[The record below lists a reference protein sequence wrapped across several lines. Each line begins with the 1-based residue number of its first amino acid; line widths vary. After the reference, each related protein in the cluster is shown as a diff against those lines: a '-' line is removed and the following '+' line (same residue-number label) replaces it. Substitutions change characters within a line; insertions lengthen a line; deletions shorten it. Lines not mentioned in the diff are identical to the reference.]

1 MVLCNAVAGTPGLH
15 KKGKINLFG
24 FASKDIGIDLGT
36 ANTLVYLKGRGI
48 VLREPSIVIKNTRTN
63 EIVAVGKRARDMMGR
78 TPANIAAVRPMRDGV
93 ISDYD
98 TTLAMIRHCISE
110 ATGKAP
116 GKWRGGKVMICVPY
130 GVTSIEQRAVLDAA
144 RAVGASEAHTIEEPF
159 AAAIGAGLPV
169 WEPVGSMVVDIGGG
183 TAEVAIISLGGIV
196 SSESIRVGGDEM
208 DEAIMQ
214 HIRKTYNVVIGERT
228 AENLKMSIGT
238 AAVLTEEEELAE
250 MEVRG
255 RDLVTGFPKTLTIT
269 AAETAA
275 ALKESVAKI
284 VEGLGATLEKTPPE
298 LASDILDRGI
308 VLTGGGALLKNLDK
322 VIADAVGMPVFIA
335 DHPLDSVAIG
345 TGRAL
350 ENFERYRA
358 AFERR

>member
-1 MVLCNAVAGTPGLH
+1 M
-15 KKGKINLFG
+15 FG

-63 EIVAVGKRARDMMGR
+63 EIVAVGKRAREMMGR
-78 TPANIAAVRPMRDGV
+78 TPANIVALRPMRDGV

-98 TTLAMIRHCISE
+98 TTLAMIKHCIAE

-144 RAVGASEAHTIEEPF
+144 RAVGAAEAYTIEEPF

-208 DEAIMQ
+208 DEAIKQ
-214 HIRKTYNVVIGERT
+214 YVRKRYNVVIGERT
-228 AENLKMSIGT
+228 AEILKMGIGT
-238 AAVLTEEEELAE
+238 AAVLSDAEAQAE
-250 MEVRG
+250 MDIRG

-269 AAETAA
+269 AEEMQQ
-275 ALKESVAKI
+275 ALKEPVTRI

-298 LASDILDRGI
+298 LASDIMDRGI

-322 VIADAVGMPVFIA
+322 VIADAVGMPVFTA
-335 DHPLDSVAIG
+335 DHPLDCVALG

-350 ENFERYRA
+350 EDFDRYRNA
-358 AFERR
+358 IERR

>member
-1 MVLCNAVAGTPGLH
+1 M
-15 KKGKINLFG
+15 FG
-24 FASKDIGIDLGT
+24 FASKDLGIDLGT

-48 VLREPSIVIKNTRTN
+48 VLREPSIVIKNIRTN

-78 TPANIAAVRPMRDGV
+78 TPKNIVALRPMQDGV

-98 TTLAMIRHCISE
+98 TTLAMIKHCIAH

-116 GKWRGGKVMICVPY
+116 GKWRGGKVLICVPY

-144 RAVGASEAHTIEEPF
+144 RAVGASEAYTIEEPF

-208 DEAIMQ
+208 DEAII
-214 HIRKTYNVVIGERT
+214 HYVRKIYNVIIGERT
-228 AENLKMSIGT
+228 AENLKMGIGT
-238 AAVLTEEEELAE
+238 AAVMSDEEADVS

-255 RDLVTGFPKTLTIT
+255 RDLLTGFPKTLTIT
-269 AAETAA
+269 AAEMAL
-275 ALKESVAKI
+275 ALKEPVTKI
-284 VEGLGATLEKTPPE
+284 VEGLGTTLEKTPPE
-298 LASDILDRGI
+298 LASDIMDRGI
-308 VLTGGGALLKNLDK
+308 FLTGGGALLKNLDK
-322 VIADAVGMPVFIA
+322 MIAEAVGMPVFIA
-335 DHPLDSVAIG
+335 DHPLDSVALG

-350 ENFERYRA
+350 ENFDRYRSA
-358 AFERR
+358 IERPK

>member
-1 MVLCNAVAGTPGLH
+1 M
-15 KKGKINLFG
+15 FG

-78 TPANIAAVRPMRDGV
+78 TPNNIVALRPMKDGV

-98 TTLAMIRHCISE
+98 TTLAMIKHCIAQ

-116 GKWRGGKVMICVPY
+116 GKWRGGKVIICVPY
-130 GVTSIEQRAVLDAA
+130 GVTSIEKRAVLDAA
-144 RAVGASEAHTIEEPF
+144 RAVGASEAYTIEEPF

-208 DEAIMQ
+208 DEAII
-214 HIRKTYNVVIGERT
+214 HYVRKTYNVIIGERT
-228 AENLKMSIGT
+228 AENLKMGIGT
-238 AAVLTEEEELAE
+238 AAVMDEAE
-250 MEVRG
+250 SEVSMEIRG
-255 RDLVTGFPKTLTIT
+255 RDLLTGFPKTLTIT
-269 AAETAA
+269 ATEMAL
-275 ALKESVAKI
+275 ALKEPVTKI

-298 LASDILDRGI
+298 LAADIMDRGI
-308 VLTGGGALLKNLDK
+308 FLTGGGALLKNLDK
-322 VIADAVGMPVFIA
+322 MIAEAIGMPVFIA
-335 DHPLDSVAIG
+335 DHPLDSVALG

-350 ENFERYRA
+350 DNFERYRTA
-358 AFERR
+358 IERR